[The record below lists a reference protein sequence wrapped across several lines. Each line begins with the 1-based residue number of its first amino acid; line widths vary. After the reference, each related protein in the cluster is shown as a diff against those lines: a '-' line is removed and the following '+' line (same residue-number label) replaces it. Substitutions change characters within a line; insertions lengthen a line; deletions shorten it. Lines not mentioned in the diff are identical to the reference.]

1 LGKIDLKAKN
11 PFGKDLDMGNLKTYW
26 GLGLFAG
33 AIVILGG
40 MVVFAKA
47 QAKAATKGIDGLH
60 EKLRG
65 R

>member
-11 PFGKDLDMGNLKTYW
+11 PFGKDLDMGKIKTYW

-33 AIVILGG
+33 LIVVVGG
-40 MVVFAKA
+40 MVAIIKT
-47 QAKAATKGIDGLH
+47 QAKKLPKGIDGLH